1 MMRQYCRQSWRY
13 WEYHVFS
20 IGMYSADEK
29 TFFWSVFFTC
39 DNEAEESLFFAQNPT
54 HRGRTETGVDNAA
67 ENNARAVKVLEPL
80 HWSSDA
86 FDGPTVRFDDVVQ
99 VLACRTLMG
108 VSRSAFTA

>member
-1 MMRQYCRQSWRY
+1 MCQYCKQSWRY
-13 WEYHVFS
+13 REYHVFS
-20 IGMYSADEK
+20 IGMYGADEK
-29 TFFWSVFFTC
+29 AFFSSVFFTY